1 MFGSWR
7 ALRKLGIVGINER
20 NADLILKF
28 NRRRFYPLVD
38 DKLKTKKLALEHNIQ
53 APQLYATLETESD
66 VSQLEKIL
74 AQHNDFVIKPAQGA
88 GGDGIIVITSQVR
101 GRYRKSNGQLV
112 DIEFLRHHCSN
123 ILAGLFSLGGHSD
136 VVMIEQ
142 RIQAADVFSAVSF
155 QGVPD
160 IRVIVFRGFP
170 VMSMLRLPT
179 QQSQGKANLH
189 QGAIGVGV
197 NLPLGQ
203 TTYGVWHNEP
213 ITEHPDTGNPIT
225 GISIPHWQQIL
236 QMASS
241 CYDFTQLGYLGA
253 DIVLDARLGP
263 MLLEL
268 NARPGLTIQIA
279 NQCGLRKRV
288 DPFMD
293 ADDKMPPD
301 ERVAYALNILKGMEE
316 QKI

>member
-1 MFGSWR
+1 MMVNTWR
-7 ALRKLGIVGINER
+7 KLRKLGIVGINER
-20 NADLILKF
+20 NADMILKY
-28 NRRRFYPLVD
+28 NRRRYYPLVD
-38 DKLKTKKLALEHNIQ
+38 DKLKTKKLAIEHNIQ
-53 APQLYATLETESD
+53 APQLYATLETEHD
-66 VSQLEKIL
+66 VKQLEKIL

-136 VVMIEQ
+136 VAMIEQ

-160 IRVIVFRGFP
+160 VRVIVFRGFP
-170 VMSMLRLPT
+170 IMSMLRLPT

-197 NLPLGQ
+197 NLTLGQ

-225 GISIPHWQQIL
+225 GITIPHWDQIL
-236 QMASS
+236 LMASR
-241 CYDFTQLGYLGA
+241 CYDFTKLGYLGA

-288 DPFMD
+288 DPFKD
-293 ADDKMPPD
+293 ADDKMPAE
-301 ERVAYALNILKGMEE
+301 ERVAFALNKLRELE
-316 QKI
+316 A

>member
-1 MFGSWR
+1 MNPITTWR
-7 ALRKLGIVGINER
+7 KLRNLGIVGINER
-20 NADLILKF
+20 NADMILAY
-28 NRRRFYPLVD
+28 NRRRYYPLVD

-53 APQLYATLETESD
+53 APILYATLETEHD
-66 VSQLEKIL
+66 VKQLDKIL

-123 ILAGLFSLGGHSD
+123 ILAGLFSLGGHAD
-136 VVMIEQ
+136 VAMIEQ

-160 IRVIVFRGFP
+160 VRVIVFRGFP
-170 VMSMLRLPT
+170 IMSMLRLPT

-225 GISIPHWQQIL
+225 GISIPHWDQIL
-236 QMASS
+236 LMAAR
-241 CYDFTQLGYLGA
+241 CYDFTRLGYLGA

-288 DPFMD
+288 DPFKE
-293 ADDKMPPD
+293 ADDRMPAE
-301 ERVAYALNILKGMEE
+301 ERVAYALNKLKAMEA
-316 QKI
+316 